1 MDAFDTTVIPKSS
14 AFDGC
19 RYFKLLVVANHLQ
32 VDTTVVL
39 KRDEIGG
46 IFLLFHI
53 SGYSDDY
60 KIAIPNRIFG

>member
-1 MDAFDTTVIPKSS
+1 
-14 AFDGC
+14 
-19 RYFKLLVVANHLQ
+19 
-32 VDTTVVL
+32 VVL

-46 IFLLFHI
+46 ISLLFHI

>member
-14 AFDGC
+14 AFGVC

-39 KRDEIGG
+39 KRDEIGD